1 MPSLVGCA
9 ASRGAALPVPASGA
23 SFSAQR
29 AIGAPAGGFKV
40 IYAFGAGASGYAPTS
55 PLIRDSAGNL
65 YGTTYYGGNL
75 TASECMPTG
84 CGVVFKIDPAGK
96 ESVVH
101 AFAGPP
107 SDGQNAS
114 AGLLEDGAGN
124 LYGTT
129 LNGGNTDYG
138 TVFKIDTKGKE
149 TLLHSFCPKAPNCSD
164 GADPDAALIMDA
176 SGNLYGTT
184 EYGGSTSCKSEL
196 FGCGAVFKLDKTNK
210 ETVLHAFQGPPNDGR
225 YPLGDLLEYKG
236 VFYGTTYSGGV
247 TGGPCGTGSV
257 DGGCGIIFRVTAAR
271 KEKVLHEFKAGTS
284 DGGNPVG
291 SLIMNGTGT
300 LYGTATIGGSSDN
313 GVVFSVNTAGKE
325 KVVYNFGGGSDG
337 AYPRGLSVSDSGGNL
352 YGTTELGGSANLGTV
367 FAIKVHGRET
377 VLHSFSGSDGAYPN
391 AELIR
396 SSAGTLYGS
405 ASQGGSGSCTR
416 GGCGTVFKL

>member
-1 MPSLVGCA
+1 M
-9 ASRGAALPVPASGA
+9 PASGA
-23 SFSAQR
+23 SFRAQR

-40 IYAFGAGASGYAPTS
+40 IYAFGAGASGYEPLS

-65 YGTTYYGGNL
+65 YGTTYYGG
-75 TASECMPTG
+75 TFTGPDCMTVG
-84 CGVVFKIDPAGK
+84 CGVVFKIDPAGN

-107 SDGQNAS
+107 SDGQNPV

-129 LNGGNTDYG
+129 RNGGDTDYG
-138 TVFKIDTKGKE
+138 TVFKIDAGGKE
-149 TLLHSFCPKAPNCSD
+149 TLLHSFCPSAPTCSD

-210 ETVLHAFQGPPNDGR
+210 ETVLHAFRGPPNDGR
-225 YPLGDLLEYKG
+225 YPLGSLLDYKG

-247 TGGPCGTGSV
+247 TGGPCGTGST
-257 DGGCGIIFRVTAAR
+257 DSGCGTIFRVTAAR

-284 DGGNPVG
+284 DGGNPFG

-300 LYGTATIGGSSDN
+300 LYGTATIGGSSNN
-313 GVVFSVNTAGKE
+313 GVVFAVDTAGKQ
-325 KVVYNFGGGSDG
+325 KVVYKFGGGPSDG
-337 AYPRGLSVSDSGGNL
+337 AYPIGSLARDSGGNL
-352 YGTTELGGSANLGTV
+352 YGTTELGGSGNLGTV
-367 FAIKVHGRET
+367 FAIKVNGRET
-377 VLHSFSGSDGAYPN
+377 VLHSFSGSDGAYPYGGV
-391 AELIR
+391 IR
-396 SSAGTLYGS
+396 SAAGTLYGS
-405 ASQGGSGSCTR
+405 TYQGGSGGCT
-416 GGCGTVFKL
+416 GGCGTVFKR